1 MKISVEKMYGKSKIK
16 REKSK
21 MKNMR
26 KRERI
31 TEKGEKRDKMESKQ
45 IRLKKY
51 KFVKMEKEAKD

>member
-1 MKISVEKMYGKSKIK
+1 MVIKNNKKMKISVEKMYGKSKIK

-31 TEKGEKRDKMESKQ
+31 GEKGEKGDKMESK
-45 IRLKKY
+45 
-51 KFVKMEKEAKD
+51 